1 LDKLASENF
10 GLTEYVRPNENIEC
24 SVAALYTRIS
34 SPVMTGVKLSVDVD
48 GAKPEDAAAVNRVYP
63 KDVVDLFAGEQLV
76 VVGRYK
82 KPGAAKI
89 TIAGHVG
96 RGDGTDSQPTNILIF
111 PVILVEHSSDQSQ
124 SFIENYGPYVES
136 VKFLDQIDLNRPERR
151 TCKRTG
157 NTLTQARHYD
167 AVHIILAD
175 ENSRS
180 DLSTETKAAGDRL
193 KEFDRYAD
201 GQQGVEQRAAKHV
214 LQQMNQ
220 PAAASPIALGK
231 SLAGGVSGSIV
242 DVSSAPGA
250 ASAHQVPG
258 IEAKTVL
265 WRRSSE
271 QRRRNKSRAK
281 HPPNRPQ
288 SFFLPRRKLDRLRP

>member
-1 LDKLASENF
+1 
-10 GLTEYVRPNENIEC
+10 
-24 SVAALYTRIS
+24 
-34 SPVMTGVKLSVDVD
+34 
-48 GAKPEDAAAVNRVYP
+48 
-63 KDVVDLFAGEQLV
+63 
-76 VVGRYK
+76 
-82 KPGAAKI
+82 
-89 TIAGHVG
+89 VG
-96 RGDGTDSQPTNILIF
+96 RGDGTDSQPDEHFNF

-124 SFIENYGPYVES
+124 SFIEKLWAVRRIGEI
-136 VKFLDQIDLNRPERR
+136 LDQIDL
-151 TCKRTG
+151 TG
-157 NTLTQARHYD
+157 QNDELVKELVTLSLKHGIMTPYTSF
-167 AVHIILAD
+167 LAD

-258 IEAKTVL
+258 IEAKQFYGAVAASKDDETKVVQNIRQIGRKAFFCRGESWIDSAVTPDL
-265 WRRSSE
+265 EKNIVKVKRFSPDYF
-271 QRRRNKSRAK
+271 QLIDK
-281 HPPNRPQ
+281 HGTDVVKYLSIDEP
-288 SFFLPRRKLDRLRP
+288 LTLELDGQAYEIP